1 MSLEFTLRAI
11 GDGLS
16 ILSLSLISSMALSAW
31 KRIPKDVKV
40 PMQWNTA
47 GVPTWRAK
55 KPLALLFAPVMVA
68 ILLFVPTL
76 LGSNKGA
83 TDLQV
88 IIVPFAIRT
97 VAAAVF
103 VIIFMHYLKQVFQT
117 LQDEGSL
124 SS

>member
-1 MSLEFTLRAI
+1 MTLEFLLRTI

-16 ILSLSLISSMALSAW
+16 ILSLSLISSMAHTAW
-31 KRIPKDVKV
+31 KRIPKGVRV

-47 GVPTWRAK
+47 GVPTWRAQ

-76 LGSNKGA
+76 LASNKGA

-88 IIVPFAIRT
+88 IVVPFAIRT
-97 VAAAVF
+97 IAAAAF
-103 VIIFMHYLKQVFQT
+103 VYIFMHYLKQVYQT